1 MRFAPGLLLFL
12 SFFLLEASSKSVE
25 TTSGTGIRMTV
36 QIGFDTARSNKNENQ
51 YTSYIETDRKRME
64 YQNATGG
71 GVHADGTVDMR
82 RGPRLASITRCDLGQ
97 TFDLNLEDR
106 EYAVSSYPPQ
116 TLTRIGIATRDL
128 SVPRKIDSPAP
139 TVRIETTTVVTGE
152 RKELFGHL
160 ARHVITTWKQTPLA
174 GSHAESQE
182 TVTDGWYIDL
192 DTSITC
198 DVRWPGGRVSVAH
211 VRSGPALEKYQFVDN
226 GNAETGFAVERKIR
240 SRSTLTTSDEAKTEI
255 AYTSELKITEFTE
268 GRLDPALFEIPLG
281 FRKVADINRNPPLTL
296 ADRWSY
302 TQAWFRAVAR
312 SIFK

>member
-1 MRFAPGLLLFL
+1 MRFLPGLFFVL
-12 SFFLLEASSKSVE
+12 SFSLFEASSGSVE
-25 TTSGTGIRMTV
+25 TTSGTGIKMTV
-36 QIGFDTARSNKNENQ
+36 QIGVETAQSTKNESQ
-51 YTSYIETDRKRME
+51 YTWYIERDRKRME
-64 YQNATGG
+64 YRNETGG
-71 GVHADGTVDMR
+71 GMHADGTLDVR
-82 RGPRLASITRCDLGQ
+82 PGPRLLSIIRCDLGQ
-97 TFDLNLEDR
+97 AFELNLEDR
-106 EYAVSSYPPQ
+106 EYTARPYPRQ
-116 TLTRIGIATRDL
+116 LLTKIAMATWDL
-128 SVPRKIDSPAP
+128 PVPGRSDSAAP
-139 TVRIETTTVVTGE
+139 TVRVETTTVDTGE

-160 ARHVITTWKQTPLA
+160 ARHVIITSNETPLA
-174 GSHAESQE
+174 GSQAEAQE

>member
-12 SFFLLEASSKSVE
+12 SFVLIQASSGSVE

-36 QIGFDTARSNKNENQ
+36 QIGFDTARSNKNGSE
-51 YTSYIETDRKRME
+51 YTSFIEADRKRME
-64 YQNATGG
+64 YQNSTGG
-71 GVHADGTVDMR
+71 GMHADGTLDMR
-82 RGPRLASITRCDLGQ
+82 PGPRLASITRCDLGQ

-106 EYAVSSYPPQ
+106 EYVVFPYPSQP
-116 TLTRIGIATRDL
+116 LTKIEIATRDL
-128 SVPRKIDSPAP
+128 SVPRKIDSAAP
-139 TVRIETTTVVTGE
+139 TVRIETTTVDTGE

-160 ARHVITTWKQTPLA
+160 ARHVITTWKQTLLA
-174 GSHAESQE
+174 GSQAEPQE

-198 DVRWPGGRVSVAH
+198 DLKWGSRAH
-211 VRSGPALEKYQFVDN
+211 LRPGPALEKYEFVDK

-240 SRSTLTTSDEAKTEI
+240 SRVTLPTSDGTKTEI
-255 AYTSELKITEFTE
+255 AYTSELKITEFTV
-268 GRLDPALFEIPLG
+268 GRLDPALFEIPPN
-281 FRKVADINRNPPLTL
+281 FRRVDDINRYPPLTL
-296 ADRWSY
+296 ADRWFY